1 MRPDKKQNNFANPAG
16 RKNMYKIILATT
28 AFLAVASPAF
38 AQAKATTFTK
48 AQIDAVLKAGPN
60 AVDHTIQV
68 FDMGDY
74 AMSVAIIKRDAPKPR
89 PPGAPAP
96 TPRADAVKCG
106 LTAAPAGAKDGP
118 GGMISHDFTV
128 ETYIVTSGSGTLV
141 TGGQIVGG
149 NRSAPD
155 SDVTEI
161 LNGTSCSGKVVGDFK
176 TQVLSAGD
184 VAVIPAGIPH
194 GWTNVTDQVT
204 YLSVRP
210 DPKKVLKHGYVNP
223 AIQ

>member
-1 MRPDKKQNNFANPAG
+1 
-16 RKNMYKIILATT
+16 MYKMIAGVT
-28 AFLAVASPAF
+28 AFLAMTGPAL
-38 AQAKATTFTK
+38 AQAQATNFTK

-89 PPGAPAP
+89 PAGAPAP

-106 LTAAPAGAKDGP
+106 LTAAPAGARQGP
-118 GGMISHDFTV
+118 GGMISHDFTA

-141 TGGQIVGG
+141 TGGQIVNGT
-149 NRSAPD
+149 RSAPD

-161 LNGTSCSGKVVGDFK
+161 LNGPSCSGGVVGDIK
-176 TQVLSAGD
+176 TQTLTAGD

-194 GWTNVTDQVT
+194 GWTNITDQVT

-223 AIQ
+223 AIK